1 MLVKKMI
8 ILSFSNTPQSSMLI
22 WISKWNRIDVKKYS
36 TIKFRGT
43 AILILL
49 ITFSL
54 NVLGVKFY
62 SINSLFGIS
71 NRVTASIC
79 KDNNGFIWASSKT
92 GILRL
97 ADSDYRSYQLPYE
110 TAGAIFVKLIYENS
124 ELIAYTNNGQIF
136 SYNSVYDRFDLLI
149 DLRKTINNDKF
160 DVYNFLIDRSGDY
173 WIAINNGLYKYH
185 LGKLTLIT
193 KVLEERYSMTWIDED
208 HLVIVKPNGLW
219 LLNIKS
225 LDITCLYENKSIG
238 PFFVSSLFF
247 DKNQNKLWIGTLSS
261 GLFSFSF
268 SSPTLSH
275 VLQSSFPRQPILAI
289 EENSESTILIGVD
302 GQGVWELNKKDNQVL
317 NIYKENDDDP
327 YSLRGNGVYDIFYE
341 RGKRVWICTYSGGV
355 SFYEMAS
362 PLVNQIIHH
371 TNDTNSLVNND
382 VNGILED
389 HDGKIWFATNN
400 GISCWN
406 VASDKWKN
414 FYFNKLEQAQV
425 FLALCEDDK
434 GRIWAGSYSS
444 GIYVLDG
451 KTGRELAHYS
461 RDEKEFASVSN
472 YIFDIYKDTQ
482 GDLWI
487 GGVNGKFICYQSKED
502 KFRTYSDESLSS
514 FAELSPNQVLLG
526 CSNAIK
532 LLNKQTGEIKNFLSG
547 YVVQDI
553 QVLGDVVWV
562 CTSGE
567 GLLEF
572 NYKDGTLKAY
582 TTHEGLP
589 SNFLNSIICAD
600 NCLWIGTESGLCRFN
615 PKDKTAFTFSSI
627 FPLSGISYNK
637 SALFS
642 LKDGQLAWG
651 TNNGAVF
658 FEPQSIREI
667 SSKGKIF
674 FQDLTISGRSIRE
687 IPSFKLN
694 KPVDSLQTINLKYS
708 QNTVSLELIPI
719 GMQSG
724 SKFSWK
730 LEGFDKDWT
739 APSGNRIITY
749 TNIPSGKFALKIKM
763 YDNSI
768 SNVIAERSI
777 SIKLIP
783 PFWRT
788 GWFWILII
796 MVLSGIIVLYLLYYI
811 NMLKQ
816 EHTEEKVRF
825 FTNTAHDIRTSL
837 TLIKAPVEELS
848 KEKNLTES
856 GRYYLNLAIEQARQ
870 LSSVVTQLM
879 DFQKVDI
886 GKEHLMLSMTDIAKL
901 IANRKIM
908 LATFAKSKNIELV
921 FASDRESY
929 MSAVDESKMEKIID
943 NLISN
948 AIKYSPE
955 NSQIRIDLKCDEKKW
970 ILLVKD
976 SGIGISKKAQRQLFK
991 EFYRGDN
998 AINSKVVG
1006 SGIGLLLVKN
1016 YVTMHGGNIS
1026 CNSQENVGST
1036 FQVVIPFK
1044 SITKGSTLTNVLQN
1058 IPTTF
1063 TATPAILPQIEID
1076 IPSSQEMK
1084 VLLVEDNDDLLNF
1097 MKNILSHDFKV
1108 YTAADGVKAWEFI
1121 LKSLPDLVVSD
1132 IMMPNMDGFEL
1143 CRLLKSTYETSHIPI
1158 ILLTALSEQ
1167 TDQLH
1172 ALGLGADDY
1181 LTKPFDMNLLI
1192 QRIKSIIRNREVV
1205 REKALRLIS
1214 FGSTGNIF
1222 ENELNDKFVKKMLEV
1237 VQANISNV
1245 EFDKDEFASKMNV
1258 SPSLLYKKI
1267 KSLTDQSPTDF
1278 IKAIRLKQALELLQS
1293 KKYTVTE
1300 VSEICGFASVGY
1312 FSTVFRKHFG
1322 KSPSAVSK

>member
-1 MLVKKMI
+1 MTKIRKMRGI
-8 ILSFSNTPQSSMLI
+8 EVENYMKI
-22 WISKWNRIDVKKYS
+22 KYRL
-36 TIKFRGT
+36 F
-43 AILILL
+43 AILFFHLAL
-49 ITFSL
+49 SL
-54 NVLGVKFY
+54 NVLAVKFY

-79 KDNNGFIWASSKT
+79 KDDNGFIWASSKT

-97 ADSDYRSYQLPYE
+97 ADTDCRFYQLPYE
-110 TAGAIFVKLIYENS
+110 TAGAIFVKLIYEHS
-124 ELIAYTNNGQIF
+124 ELIAYTNNGQVF
-136 SYNSVYDRFDLLI
+136 SYNSVYDRFDLMI

-193 KVLEERYSMTWIDED
+193 EVLQERYSMTWIDEE
-208 HLVIVKPNGLW
+208 HLVIVKPIGLW

-225 LDITCLYENKSIG
+225 LDITCLYENKSMG

-247 DKNQNKLWIGTLSS
+247 DKDQNKLWIGTLSS
-261 GLFSFSF
+261 GLFSFNF
-268 SSPTLSH
+268 SSSTLSH
-275 VLQSSFPRQPILAI
+275 ILQSSFPKQPILAI

-355 SFYEMAS
+355 SFYELAS
-362 PLVNQIIHH
+362 PLVNQIVHH
-371 TNDTNSLVNND
+371 TNDANSLVNND
-382 VNGILED
+382 VNSIFED

-400 GISCWN
+400 GISCWD
-406 VASDKWKN
+406 VASGKWKN

-425 FLALCEDDK
+425 FLALCEDDQ

-487 GGVNGKFICYQSKED
+487 GGVNGKFICYLSKED
-502 KFRTYSDESLSS
+502 KFRTYTDESLSS
-514 FAELSPNQVLLG
+514 FAELSPNQILLG

-532 LLNKQTGEIKNFLSG
+532 LLNKETGEIKNFLSG

-553 QVLGDVVWV
+553 QVLGDVIWV

-572 NYKDGTLKAY
+572 NYKNGTKKAY
-582 TTHEGLP
+582 TTQEGLP

-637 SALFS
+637 SALFG
-642 LKDGQLAWG
+642 LRDGQLAWG
-651 TNNGAVF
+651 TNNGAIF
-658 FEPQSIREI
+658 FKPQSIREI

-674 FQDLTISGRSIRE
+674 FKDLTISGRSIRE
-687 IPSFKLN
+687 LPSFKLN
-694 KPVDSLQTINLKYS
+694 KPVDSLQSINLKYS
-708 QNTVSLELIPI
+708 QNTISLELISI

-724 SKFSWK
+724 AKFSWK
-730 LEGFDKDWT
+730 LEGFDKEWT
-739 APSGNRIITY
+739 SPSGNRIITY

-763 YDNSI
+763 YDNTLT
-768 SNVIAERSI
+768 NVISERSI
-777 SIKLIP
+777 AIKLIP

-796 MVLSGIIVLYLLYYI
+796 IVLSGIIVLYLLYYI

-856 GRYYLNLAIEQARQ
+856 GKYYLTLAIEQARQ

-879 DFQKVDI
+879 DFQKVDV
-886 GKEHLMLSMTDIAKL
+886 GKEHLTLSMTDIVKLVAKH
-901 IANRKIM
+901 KIM

-921 FASDRESY
+921 FVSDCESY
-929 MSAVDESKMEKIID
+929 KSAVDESKMEKIID

-955 NSQIRIDLKCDEKKW
+955 NSQIQIDLKCDEKKW
-970 ILLVKD
+970 ILQVKD
-976 SGIGISKKAQRQLFK
+976 NGIGISKKAQRQLFK

-1016 YVTMHGGNIS
+1016 YVTMHGGNIT
-1026 CNSQENVGST
+1026 CTSQENVGST

-1044 SITKGSTLTNVLQN
+1044 SISSASEVTNVLQDISIVSN
-1058 IPTTF
+1058 PIP
-1063 TATPAILPQIEID
+1063 EISQQME
-1076 IPSSQEMK
+1076 PENENSSSREMK
-1084 VLLVEDNDDLLNF
+1084 VLIVEDNDDLMNF
-1097 MKNILSHDFKV
+1097 MKTSLGHDFKV
-1108 YTAADGVKAWEFI
+1108 YTASDGEKAWEFI
-1121 LKSLPDLVVSD
+1121 LKQMPDLVVSD

-1143 CRLLKSTYETSHIPI
+1143 CKIMKSTYETSHIPI
-1158 ILLTALSEQ
+1158 VLLTALSEK
-1167 TDQLH
+1167 TDQMLG
-1172 ALGLGADDY
+1172 LGLGADDY
-1181 LTKPFDMNLLI
+1181 LIKPFDMNLLI
-1192 QRIKSIIRNREVV
+1192 QKIKSIIRNREVI
-1205 REKALRLIS
+1205 RERALRIIKA
-1214 FGSTGNIF
+1214 GSSENIL
-1222 ENELNDKFVKKMLEV
+1222 ENELNDKFVRKMLEV
-1237 VQANISNV
+1237 AKVNISNA
-1245 EFDKDEFASKMNV
+1245 EFDKEEFASAMNV
-1258 SPSLLYKKI
+1258 SSSLLYKKI

-1278 IKAIRLKQALELLQS
+1278 IKTIRLNHSVELLQS
-1293 KKYTVTE
+1293 RKYTVTE
-1300 VSEICGFASVGY
+1300 VSELCGFASVGY

-1322 KSPSAVSK
+1322 KSPSEILD